1 MKNRVGEKHITNEG
15 YQVEIVEYFGV
26 NKCTIRF
33 KDGNIKKEIRYDNI
47 KSGRLRNPYHKSVY
61 GVGFIGEGKYKS
73 KINNKTTTYYE
84 AWNNMFE
91 RCYNSSLNRNP
102 TYKDV
107 TVCEEWHNFQVFAKW
122 FEENWKPWMEGWH
135 LDKDILLKG
144 NKIYNPETCCFV
156 PNEINRLF
164 TRVDNYKKGVYKSGI
179 NFVALI
185 SLKEGNKYM
194 GTFKT
199 VEEAIE
205 VYKKAKEVYIKEIAN
220 EWKDKIDT
228 KVYDAMCNY
237 YTQRN

>member
-1 MKNRVGEKHITNEG
+1 MKNRLGERYITNEG
-15 YQVEIVEYFGV
+15 CEIEIIEYFGC
-26 NKCTIRF
+26 NNCTVRF
-33 KDGNIKKEIRYDNI
+33 KDGNIKKEIQYDNI
-47 KSGRLRNPYHKSVY
+47 KSGRLRNPYRKSVY

-73 KINNKTTTYYE
+73 KINNKTTTYYK

-91 RCYNSSLNRNP
+91 RCYNNSLNRNP

-107 TVCEEWHNFQVFAKW
+107 TVCNEWHNFQNFAKW
-122 FEENWKPWMEGWH
+122 YEENWKPWMEGWH

-144 NKIYNPETCCFV
+144 NKIYSPETCCFV

-185 SLKEGNKYM
+185 SLKEGDKYM